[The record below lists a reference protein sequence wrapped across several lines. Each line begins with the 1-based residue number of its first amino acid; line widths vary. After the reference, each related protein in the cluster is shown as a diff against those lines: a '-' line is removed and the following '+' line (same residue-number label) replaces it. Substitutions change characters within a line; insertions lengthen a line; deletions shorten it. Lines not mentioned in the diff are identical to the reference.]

1 MLLELDVAETKWI
14 ALSSHLR
21 ALTGSL
27 YHETPTT
34 LKEPEIFLIS
44 SDLFSA
50 YQANKKQL
58 ENNST
63 I

>member
-27 YHETPTT
+27 YHETPMTQWKS
-34 LKEPEIFLIS
+34 LK
-44 SDLFSA
+44 FS
-50 YQANKKQL
+50 
-58 ENNST
+58 
-63 I
+63 